1 MEITDVKTYLLELD
15 FKIKIGS
22 MPRFK
27 ATGLYINIL
36 TDEGI
41 DGWALS
47 HWNLSNAA
55 QQVFVEEALKKL
67 LIRKDP
73 FMTEDIFH
81 TIYTS
86 SNRIMFGIPSS
97 TSAIMI
103 ACWDIIGKSTKQPIY
118 RLLGGRKQKIKA
130 YASMPRGYKPKA
142 AVGAVESALKPE
154 LGGFN
159 AVKLRIG
166 NGPEKDEDLIREVRD
181 AFPDIHIMV
190 DANSAYDSV
199 TQALR
204 VANICAKY
212 NVSWLEEPIPTDN
225 LNGLAKIKERSPV
238 QIAGGENDMGIFRF
252 EDILS
257 RDCFDIIQPDVT
269 RSGGFLQMK
278 KIDAMAEVKG
288 VRCIPHI
295 FGFGHILAA
304 NLHFIMSTRCDWCEF
319 PFIPEEYQLLEEPI
333 RAEKGMVKAL
343 EKPGLGVEINQKMF
357 ETNILKS

>member
-1 MEITDVKTYLLELD
+1 MEITDVKTHLLELD

-55 QQVFVEEALKKL
+55 QKIFIEEALKRL

-73 FMTEDIFH
+73 FMTEEIFH
-81 TIYTS
+81 TIYSS

-103 ACWDIIGKSTKQPIY
+103 ACWDIIGKATKQPIY
-118 RLLGGRKQKIKA
+118 RLLGGRKQKIRA

-166 NGPEKDEDLIREVRD
+166 NGPRKDEDLIREVRD
-181 AFPDIHIMV
+181 AFPNIDIMV
-190 DANSAYDSV
+190 DANSAYQSV
-199 TQALR
+199 NEALK

-212 NVSWLEEPIPTDN
+212 DVSWLEEPIPTDN
-225 LNGLAKIKERSPV
+225 LNGLAKLRERSPV

-257 RDCFDIIQPDVT
+257 KDCFDIIQPDAT

-319 PFIPEEYQLLEEPI
+319 PFIPEEYQILEEPI
-333 RAEKGMVKAL
+333 RAEKGIIKAL

-357 ETNILKS
+357 EANVL

>member
-1 MEITDVKTYLLELD
+1 MEITDVKTHLLELD

-55 QQVFVEEALKKL
+55 QKIFIEEALKRL

-73 FMTEDIFH
+73 FMTEEIFH
-81 TIYTS
+81 TIYSS

-103 ACWDIIGKSTKQPIY
+103 ACWDIIGKATKQPIY
-118 RLLGGRKQKIKA
+118 RLLGGRKQKIRA

-166 NGPEKDEDLIREVRD
+166 NGPRKDEDLIREVRD
-181 AFPDIHIMV
+181 AFPNIDIMV
-190 DANSAYDSV
+190 DANSAYQSV
-199 TQALR
+199 NEALK
-204 VANICAKY
+204 VANICGKY
-212 NVSWLEEPIPTDN
+212 DVTWLEEPIPTDN
-225 LNGLAKIKERSPV
+225 LNGLAKLREKSPV

-257 RDCFDIIQPDVT
+257 KDCFDIIQPDTT

-319 PFIPEEYQLLEEPI
+319 PFIPEEYQILEEPI
-333 RAEKGMVKAL
+333 RAEKGIIKAL

-357 ETNILKS
+357 EANVV

>member
-55 QQVFVEEALKKL
+55 QKIFIEEALKKL

-73 FMTEDIFH
+73 FMTEEIFH

-86 SNRIMFGIPSS
+86 TNRIMFGIPSS

-103 ACWDIIGKSTKQPIY
+103 ACWDIIGKATKQPIY
-118 RLLGGRKQKIKA
+118 RLLGGRKQKIRA

-166 NGPEKDEDLIREVRD
+166 NGPSKDEDLIREVRD
-181 AFPDIHIMV
+181 AFPNIDIMV
-190 DANSAYDSV
+190 DANSAYQSV
-199 TQALR
+199 NEALK

-212 NVSWLEEPIPTDN
+212 DVTWLEEPIPTDN
-225 LNGLAKIKERSPV
+225 LNGLAKIRERSPV

-257 RDCFDIIQPDVT
+257 KDCFDIIQPDTT

-319 PFIPEEYQLLEEPI
+319 PFIPDEFQVLEEPI
-333 RAEKGMVKAL
+333 RPEKGIIKAI
-343 EKPGLGVEINQKMF
+343 EKPGLGVEINKKMF
-357 ETNILKS
+357 EANVL